1 MHRIAAMYQ
10 NIEDG
15 CGSPGAGFKGIYG
28 AATMV
33 CIYVA
38 AIRINIWL
46 LGGSCS
52 SLSTM
57 GESSASKPLWGKRTF
72 FKRTAILYLVA
83 HLTGLAGSAAGQMA
97 NAPQEA
103 QPGSAY
109 SGAVSAGQSATP
121 AGVSIQSPYSGS
133 VPEGKATSE
142 VLQLSFKDALER
154 GLRNNLGLLLQSDNR
169 LAARGAK
176 WKELS
181 DLLPHLNAS
190 ATQSAA
196 QIDFAAL
203 GFRFSIPGAHIPNV
217 VGPIGIFQSGM
228 NLSQTVF
235 DYNALLRTRG
245 AREDEKAAEHSL
257 KDAREVVVL
266 AVGNAYLLTLS
277 GAARVETA
285 EAEVGTAQALYDKAA
300 DQQKA
305 GVSPAIDVLRARV
318 ELQSRQQ
325 ELIVARNDYAKQ
337 KLQLGRVIGLPPGQE
352 FALTTQAPYEPLAT
366 SGVEEDLRRAYLS
379 RPDYLAAVLQVRAAE
394 ARRRAATAEHY
405 PSVDIAGD
413 YGAAG
418 VNAGISHGVFQI
430 GATLNIPITTG
441 GKTHGNVLE
450 AEASLRE
457 ARQQL
462 ENLGGQIDYEVRAA
476 LLDLNA
482 AADQVEVA
490 RSSVDLAN
498 QTLVQARDRFAAG
511 VTDNLEVVEAQ
522 EASAAANENYI
533 SSLYAHNLAKIE
545 LAKAVGFAEE
555 GVKQYLQGK

>member
-1 MHRIAAMYQ
+1 M
-10 NIEDG
+10 
-15 CGSPGAGFKGIYG
+15 
-28 AATMV
+28 
-33 CIYVA
+33 
-38 AIRINIWL
+38 
-46 LGGSCS
+46 
-52 SLSTM
+52 
-57 GESSASKPLWGKRTF
+57 RTF
-72 FKRTAILYLVA
+72 LRRAAILYLLASFVS
-83 HLTGLAGSAAGQMA
+83 LTRSAAGQMA
-97 NAPQEA
+97 SAPQDG
-103 QPGSAY
+103 QSGSAY
-109 SGAVSAGQSATP
+109 TGAVSAQQSTAPAAT
-121 AGVSIQSPYSGS
+121 GTVLSLQSPYSGS
-133 VPEGKATSE
+133 VPQGKATPE

-154 GLRNNLGLLLQSDNR
+154 GLRNNLGLLLQSDNS

-181 DLLPHLNAS
+181 DLLPHLSAS

-203 GFRFSIPGAHIPNV
+203 GFRFNVPGVPKV
-217 VGPIGIFQSGM
+217 VGPIGIFQSGVF
-228 NLSQTVF
+228 LSQSVF
-235 DYNALLRTRG
+235 DYNAILRTRG

-257 KDAREVVVL
+257 KNARELVVL

-277 GAARVETA
+277 GAARVDTA
-285 EAEVGTAQALYDKAA
+285 QAEVQTAQALYDKAF

-318 ELQSRQQ
+318 ELQTRQQ

-352 FALTTQAPYEPLAT
+352 FTLTTPAPYEPLAT
-366 SGVEEDLRRAYLS
+366 AGIEEDLRRAYMS

-413 YGAAG
+413 YGSAG
-418 VNAGISHGVFQI
+418 VNVGISHGVFQI
-430 GATLNIPITTG
+430 GATLNIPITAG

-457 ARQQL
+457 ARQEL
-462 ENLGGQIDYEVRAA
+462 DNLRGQIDYEVRAA
-476 LLDLNA
+476 RLDLTA

-490 RSSVDLAN
+490 RSSVDLAS
-498 QTLVQARDRFAAG
+498 QTLIQARDRFAAG

-522 EASAAANENYI
+522 ESLAAANENYI
-533 SSLYAHNLAKIE
+533 SGLYAHNLAKIE